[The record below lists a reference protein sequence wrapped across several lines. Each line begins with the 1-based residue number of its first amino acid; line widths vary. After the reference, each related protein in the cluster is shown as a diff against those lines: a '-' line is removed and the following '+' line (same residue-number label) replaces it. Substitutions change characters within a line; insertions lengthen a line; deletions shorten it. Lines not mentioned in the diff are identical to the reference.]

1 VAGTLLLIVAG
12 MGPANIVTTA
22 LSTRPMVAVGNLSYS
37 LYLWHWP
44 FIVFALAIWPFDRFV
59 SILAAVLSVLP
70 AVASY
75 LWVEKPIRMSKSIA
89 PRRIL
94 PLVAGF
100 IAVPALLAG
109 GVLWAAPNVLVP
121 AYRSGADV
129 LDGGIETVPYNDL
142 VASESYPCTPQDIYD
157 TAPSWEGYVRCRQ
170 SQPGEDVTFAILGD
184 SHAEHLFPGLARA
197 LPDENVAFY
206 VDDFQP
212 VRGTD
217 RMNRILD
224 VLVASPTVE
233 TVLISVNWTGKGVQP
248 GPLAATVTELMDAG
262 KRVYISDDNPTFG
275 FGPFMCK
282 YRQGLLLGK
291 RCDMDSADFAATHAA
306 YVGKLEEVIAAA
318 PGSIL
323 LQVAKNFCDEST
335 CSMRRGDAVL
345 FRDLNHLNEL
355 GSAYVAERVLRDHPE
370 LASP

>member
-1 VAGTLLLIVAG
+1 
-12 MGPANIVTTA
+12 
-22 LSTRPMVAVGNLSYS
+22 
-37 LYLWHWP
+37 
-44 FIVFALAIWPFDRFV
+44 
-59 SILAAVLSVLP
+59 
-70 AVASY
+70 
-75 LWVEKPIRMSKSIA
+75 
-89 PRRIL
+89 
-94 PLVAGF
+94 VAGF
-100 IAVPALLAG
+100 FAVPALLAG

-142 VASESYPCTPQDIYD
+142 VESESYPCTPQDIYD

-170 SQPGEDVTFAILGD
+170 SKPGDDVTFAILGD
-184 SHAEHLFPGLARA
+184 SHAEHLFPGFAGA

-262 KRVYISDDNPTFG
+262 KRVYLSDDNPTFG

-306 YVGKLEEVIAAA
+306 YVEKLEEVIAAA
-318 PGSIL
+318 PGSTL

-335 CSMRRGDAVL
+335 CSMRRGDDVL

-355 GSAYVAERVLRDHPE
+355 GSAYLAGRVLRDHPE
-370 LASP
+370 LATP